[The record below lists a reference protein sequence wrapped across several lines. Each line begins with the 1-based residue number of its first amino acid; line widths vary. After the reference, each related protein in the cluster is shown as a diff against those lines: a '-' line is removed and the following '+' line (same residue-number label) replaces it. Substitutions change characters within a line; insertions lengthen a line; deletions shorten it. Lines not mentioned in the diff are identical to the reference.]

1 MLQKGRISVLI
12 PPFARNELPTPALVV
27 DRGALDRNIETL
39 AEWVASREVSLRPH
53 AKTHKSGKI
62 ALRQIAA
69 GAVGVCC
76 AKLGEAE
83 ALADEGVADI
93 LITSPVVSAGA
104 VARLVELNRRVKRLA
119 VVADHPENV
128 DRLASAFGGR
138 VLRVL
143 VDIDAGTI
151 RTGVTSPEAA
161 VALAGQIER
170 AASLQYDGVQFYC
183 GAHQHIASLQD
194 RENALAASAAD
205 LRRYLDALDTAGL
218 PAAIVTG
225 GGTGSLAI
233 DLDLDMLT
241 ELQPGSYI
249 FMDRQYRECE
259 LSGPTFEVA
268 LEIDTRVIS
277 ANTPGRATIDAGI
290 KAMATEAGAPEVL
303 RGAHPASMYMFMGDE
318 HGLLVTP
325 TDAEDPGLDQIVT
338 IMTPHCDPTVNLYD
352 RYAVCEGDTVVE
364 WWPINARG
372 RSA

>member
-1 MLQKGRISVLI
+1 M
-12 PPFARNELPTPALVV
+12 AT
-27 DRGALDRNIETL
+27 
-39 AEWVASREVSLRPH
+39 WVANHGVALRPH

-69 GAVGVCC
+69 GAVGICC

-83 ALADEGVADI
+83 ALADEGVTDI

-128 DRLASAFGGR
+128 DRLASAFGDR
-138 VLRVL
+138 ILRVL

-161 VALAGQIER
+161 VALARQIER

-183 GAHQHIASLQD
+183 GVHQHIASLQD
-194 RENALAASAAD
+194 RESALAASAAD
-205 LRRYLDALDTAGL
+205 LRRYLDALDAAGL

-290 KAMATEAGAPEVL
+290 KAMATEAGTPVVL
-303 RGAHPASMYMFMGDE
+303 RGADPASLYIFMGDE

-325 TDAEDPGLDQIVT
+325 ADADDPRLDQVVT
-338 IMTPHCDPTVNLYD
+338 LMTPHCDPTVNLYD
-352 RYAVCEGDTVVE
+352 RYAVCDGDIVVE
-364 WWPINARG
+364 WWPISARG
-372 RSA
+372 RST